1 VLSGGATGSLIVE
14 VSAIWL
20 LFTVPKSLDRILVS
34 KATLWAGFAALVA
47 ALVFGALVFLNPDFR
62 LADARH
68 FLLVPVGVAIQAFV
82 AVALGTLGTD
92 PFATD
97 ARRQLRPSMM
107 YLFMLTAGTFGYA
120 LSTPSAWA
128 KFTQIVLSTLLAFAL
143 WQKVRDHVPYL
154 LDPTEA
160 PAPEIAVAD
169 GIIAALA
176 FFVLQGVFAAVFVHE
191 GWSPGKSLL
200 YAFAIAGIAVAL
212 LSLVI
217 LAQSGLPNLWSAL
230 GLRVPGSRPA
240 VAIALG
246 LGAGIVAFGVAVA
259 YTALVK
265 HVSWLN
271 HLKEQTFKLSPGDKS
286 SEMVGWFKVLAVCAA
301 PPVEEFIFRGL
312 LYKGLRRS
320 MNALRAAVSSAL
332 VFALVHPPVAFAP
345 VFVLALCAATVYERS
360 KLLVGPIVAHAT
372 YNALLFAFALG

>member
-1 VLSGGATGSLIVE
+1 
-14 VSAIWL
+14 
-20 LFTVPKSLDRILVS
+20 
-34 KATLWAGFAALVA
+34 
-47 ALVFGALVFLNPDFR
+47 
-62 LADARH
+62 
-68 FLLVPVGVAIQAFV
+68 
-82 AVALGTLGTD
+82 
-92 PFATD
+92 
-97 ARRQLRPSMM
+97 M
-107 YLFMLTAGTFGYA
+107 
-120 LSTPSAWA
+120 
-128 KFTQIVLSTLLAFAL
+128 
-143 WQKVRDHVPYL
+143 
-154 LDPTEA
+154 
-160 PAPEIAVAD
+160 
-169 GIIAALA
+169 
-176 FFVLQGVFAAVFVHE
+176 
-191 GWSPGKSLL
+191 
-200 YAFAIAGIAVAL
+200 AL

-259 YTALVK
+259 YTAMVK

-271 HLKEQTFKLSPGDKS
+271 HLREQTFKLSPSDKS

-312 LYKGLRRS
+312 LYRGLRRS